1 MGIHARYMYSILDTR
16 EVMAEGADGK
26 FEKQLLV
33 RLKDPW
39 GNSNEWKG
47 ACSDF
52 DSKFWTDEVKQR
64 FNTRNTVDEE
74 AAEGS

>member
-47 ACSDF
+47 
-52 DSKFWTDEVKQR
+52 
-64 FNTRNTVDEE
+64 
-74 AAEGS
+74 